1 MKILGISCSPRKH
14 GNTEILVEEAL
25 SAVDGQDIKTEL
37 MTVWDKNI
45 KPCEGCFSC
54 QKTGKCRIKDDMHI
68 IHDKLIEADGII
80 FGTPVYF
87 FSAAA
92 QAKILIDRTFCLDNI
107 LTNKVGGVISVASS
121 IGNCQVWNQFN
132 AFFSVKHM
140 FAADFVYGFA
150 REKGDIRK
158 DNHAMHAAREL
169 GRQVAA
175 MIRCGLN
182 FPKEYDTPIYR
193 FVKREYNIDMSPA
206 MGRFDEK

>member
-1 MKILGISCSPRKH
+1 MKILGISCSPRKQ

-25 SAVDGQDIKTEL
+25 SAVDGVDIKTEL
-37 MTVWDKNI
+37 LTVRDKNI

-54 QKTGKCRIKDDMHI
+54 QKTGKCRIKDDMPE
-68 IHDKLIEADGII
+68 IHEKLLEADGII

-92 QAKILIDRTFCLDNI
+92 QAKILIDRTFCLDNK

-121 IGNCQVWNQFN
+121 IGNSQVWNQFN

-150 REKGDIRK
+150 RKKATSEKTIT
-158 DNHAMHAAREL
+158 
-169 GRQVAA
+169 Q
-175 MIRCGLN
+175 C
-182 FPKEYDTPIYR
+182 TPR
-193 FVKREYNIDMSPA
+193 GNSESRW
-206 MGRFDEK
+206 RR